1 MGRRRDRQA
10 MTALG
15 AMEERLVVAEPVI
28 TWAPCRDDWSGAGV
42 LLACTVSRLLAGE
55 DTTADDR
62 MRPSLSGA
70 GAAPGVR
77 WGRQGLA
84 GATGRQDPAGSSAV
98 SGAQG
103 PMRRS
108 RHGGRLAPT
117 ARALVPPV
125 IRGASR

>member
-1 MGRRRDRQA
+1 MGRKRDRQA
-10 MTALG
+10 MTAFG

-28 TWAPCRDDWSGAGV
+28 TWAPCRDGWSDAGG

-98 SGAQG
+98 SVRRDRCGARG
-103 PMRRS
+103 T
-108 RHGGRLAPT
+108 GGDCAPT

>member
-28 TWAPCRDDWSGAGV
+28 TWAPCRDGWSGAGG

-62 MRPSLSGA
+62 MRPSLSGRERPPGSGGVGRDWRA
-70 GAAPGVR
+70 RPAAR
-77 WGRQGLA
+77 I
-84 GATGRQDPAGSSAV
+84 
-98 SGAQG
+98 
-103 PMRRS
+103 RR
-108 RHGGRLAPT
+108 
-117 ARALVPPV
+117 
-125 IRGASR
+125 ASLR

>member
-1 MGRRRDRQA
+1 MGRTRDRQA

-15 AMEERLVVAEPVI
+15 AEERLVVAEPVI
-28 TWAPCRDDWSGAGV
+28 TWAPCRDGWSGAGG

-55 DTTADDR
+55 DTAADDR

-98 SGAQG
+98 NGA
-103 PMRRS
+103 MRRS

-117 ARALVPPV
+117 ARALAPPV